1 MNAKEM
7 NPLELRDFQE
17 RRSRREA
24 LEQELEQLFQ
34 RQSELSLRVKQEKI
48 NLDYERSDVEALE
61 DGTFKSFFYS
71 AIGKKE
77 EKLMQEEDEVDEA
90 ERKYE
95 ATQKELQAL
104 GEEIRR
110 VERAI
115 KELDRAD
122 RDYQTLVEAIPARL
136 DVVKPRF
143 SERDALDAE
152 VICKE
157 LEEQEARQALYG
169 EIIEEGKKL
178 EDDIRFVREALRD
191 MIHEARHGTLVG
203 EIEARKKAEKRK
215 TLVEIQVK
223 HLQACLAKGV
233 RFSNSYTLDIQS
245 VENTIRRAIMA
256 SNGQSRPNETI
267 FLPDVPD
274 MGLNVR
280 GIINETEEK
289 LERSRQHQADL
300 WARLSELLKKY
311 EA

>member
-7 NPLELRDFQE
+7 NPLEQRDFQD
-17 RRSRREA
+17 RRLRREA
-24 LEQELEQLFQ
+24 LEKELEQLLS
-34 RQSELSLRVKQEKI
+34 RQSELSLRVKQEKT

-61 DGTFKSFFYS
+61 GGTFKSFFYS

-77 EKLMQEEDEVDEA
+77 EKRMQEEDEVDEA
-90 ERKYE
+90 ERIYE

-136 DVVKPRF
+136 DAARPRF

-178 EDDIRFVREALRD
+178 VKNLNNEIKRYKAVSQEILKLLKSLSMNYLTLTGDLASKSKLLDFIVISEKIKLNYEMKMLTDFTVEKILDLNEKLNSFYDI
-191 MIHEARHGTLVG
+191 T
-203 EIEARKKAEKRK
+203 EKRIYIIED
-215 TLVEIQVK
+215 L
-223 HLQACLAKGV
+223 
-233 RFSNSYTLDIQS
+233 
-245 VENTIRRAIMA
+245 
-256 SNGQSRPNETI
+256 
-267 FLPDVPD
+267 
-274 MGLNVR
+274 
-280 GIINETEEK
+280 INE
-289 LERSRQHQADL
+289 SINSA
-300 WARLSELLKKY
+300 S
-311 EA
+311 

>member
-1 MNAKEM
+1 M
-7 NPLELRDFQE
+7 ELRDFQE
-17 RRSRREA
+17 QRLSREA
-24 LEQELEQLFQ
+24 LKKELEQLTL
-34 RQSELSLRVKQEKI
+34 RQSELSLRVKQEKV

-61 DGTFKSFFYS
+61 GNTFKSFFYS

-77 EKLMQEEDEVDEA
+77 EKRMQEEDEVDEA

-95 ATQKELQAL
+95 TTQKELQAL

-115 KELDRAD
+115 RELDRAD
-122 RDYQTLVEAIPARL
+122 RDYQVLVEAIPARL
-136 DVVKPRF
+136 DAVKPRF
-143 SERDALDAE
+143 SERDTLDAE

-157 LEEQEARQALYG
+157 LEEQEARQALYC
-169 EIIEEGKKL
+169 EIIEESKKL
-178 EDDIRFVREALRD
+178 ADDIHFVDEALRD
-191 MIHEARHGTLVG
+191 MIYEARYGTLVG
-203 EIEARKKAEKRK
+203 EIEARKEAEKRK

-245 VENTIRRAIMA
+245 VENSIRRAIMA
-256 SNGQSRPNETI
+256 TNGQSTTNEDL

-274 MGLNVR
+274 MGLNVH
-280 GIINETEEK
+280 GIINETKEK

-300 WARLSELLKKY
+300 WARLSELLTKY
-311 EA
+311 EE

>member
-1 MNAKEM
+1 M
-7 NPLELRDFQE
+7 ELHDFQD
-17 RRSRREA
+17 RRLRREA
-24 LEQELEQLFQ
+24 LEKELEQLLS
-34 RQSELSLRVKQEKI
+34 RQSELSLRVKQEKT

-61 DGTFKSFFYS
+61 GNTFKSFFYS

-136 DVVKPRF
+136 DAARPLL
-143 SERDALDAE
+143 SEKDALDVE

-178 EDDIRFVREALRD
+178 ADCIRFVDEALCEMR
-191 MIHEARHGTLVG
+191 HEARHGTYLC
-203 EIEARKKAEKRK
+203 EREARSEAYDRKK
-215 TLVEIQVK
+215 LVEKQGERF
-223 HLQACLAKGV
+223 QACLAKGV

-245 VENTIRRAIMA
+245 VENAIRRAIMA
-256 SNGQSRPNETI
+256 TNGQSRPNENI

-274 MGLNVR
+274 MSLNIR

-311 EA
+311 EE